1 MQINLKIQNLA
12 IGTFFV
18 ALVVLGMK
26 ILAWRLT
33 GSVALYSD
41 ALESVVNVGAA
52 ALAWFA
58 IRLANRPADANHP
71 FGHHKAEYISAV
83 AEGVL
88 IVLAAL
94 LILRAAFAAFTSGP
108 ALEITAAG
116 ITISI
121 LAALINAAWAVIL
134 IRAGRARRSPALDAG
149 GRHLM
154 TDVWTTVGVLVGLM
168 LAQITGFAL
177 IDPLL
182 ALIVAVNILW
192 EGWHVISG
200 SVYGLMDG
208 AAADE
213 DQESIAKIIRDTA
226 GGALQAHDI
235 KTRRSG
241 RALFI
246 EFHLV
251 VDSEMTVAVSHDIC
265 DRIEQSLVG
274 EFPGAHT
281 TIHVEPT
288 EKLRKNGLKPR
299 SAG

>member
-1 MQINLKIQNLA
+1 MQFNLKIQNLA

-18 ALVVLGMK
+18 ALIVLGLK

-94 LILRAAFAAFTSGP
+94 LILRAAFAAITSGP
-108 ALEITAAG
+108 TLQITATG
-116 ITISI
+116 IAISI
-121 LAALINAAWAVIL
+121 IAALINAAWAVIL

-154 TDVWTTVGVLVGLM
+154 TDVWTTVGVLAGLG
-168 LAQITGFAL
+168 LVQITGYAL
-177 IDPLL
+177 IDPIL
-182 ALIVAVNILW
+182 ALIVAVNILR

-200 SVYGLMDG
+200 SVHGLMDG
-208 AAADE
+208 AATDE
-213 DQESIAKIIRDTA
+213 DQESIAKIISDTA

-251 VDSEMTVAVSHDIC
+251 VDSQMTVAASHEIC
-265 DRIEQSLVG
+265 DRIEQSLARA
-274 EFPGAHT
+274 FPGART

-288 EKLRKNGLKPR
+288 AKLHETGVEPR
-299 SAG
+299 NKA